1 MTELPTESNEDR
13 LIAKYF
19 KPLATDPGAFGL
31 VDDAAAVTPP
41 PGCDLVLKTDAII
54 GGIHFFPDD
63 PADAVAQKALRV
75 NISDLAAKGAKP
87 LGCLLSLG
95 MPAGISESWLAAFSS
110 GLGSD
115 IVRFGCPLFGGDTVR
130 TPDAIMVSVAVIGTV
145 PTGKMVRRAGA
156 NPGDRIFVTGSIG
169 DAALGLSLRQ
179 DGAAAARWNLTNAE
193 NDFLAQRY
201 LIPEPRIAIAR
212 AVREFASAA
221 MDVSDGLAGDLQKL
235 CRASG
240 VSAEIETASIPLS
253 SAVQKVLGTEPA
265 VIELILTNG
274 DDYEVLATV
283 PPGRLSAFRA
293 AADKAGIAVFDI
305 GVISAGEGAPHF
317 VQDGR
322 LLNFAR
328 RSFSHF

>member
-1 MTELPTESNEDR
+1 MTEPHTESTEDR

-41 PGCDLVLKTDAII
+41 PGSDLVLKTDAII
-54 GGIHFFPDD
+54 GGIHFFTDD

-95 MPAGISESWLAAFSS
+95 MPAGIPETWLAAFAD
-110 GLGSD
+110 GLGVD
-115 IVRFGCPLFGGDTVR
+115 IARFGCPLFGGDTVK

-145 PTGKMVRRAGA
+145 PTGRMVRRAGA
-156 NPGDRIFVTGSIG
+156 KPGDRIFVTGSIG
-169 DAALGLSLRQ
+169 DAALGLRLRK
-179 DGAAAARWNLTNAE
+179 DPTARARWGLTNAE

-201 LIPEPRIAIAR
+201 LIPEPRIALAQ
-212 AVREFASAA
+212 ALREFASAA
-221 MDVSDGLAGDLQKL
+221 MDVSDGLAGDLHKL

-240 VSAEIETASIPLS
+240 VSAEIDTASVPLS
-253 SAVQKVLGTEPA
+253 AAAQKALGTEAMLIDP
-265 VIELILTNG
+265 ILTNG

-283 PPGRLSAFRA
+283 SPGNFEGFRA
-293 AADKAGIAVFDI
+293 AANLAGVAVSDI
-305 GVISAGEGAPHF
+305 GVITTGDDAPRF